1 VTRLIRMI
9 AAVILGATVTLG
21 ATDLPYSGP
30 SILPLRAR
38 KPVMDAWA
46 KLRLERVVP
55 EEMRRYGFDMWLVI
69 CNENLEDPVYRP
81 LMPEDPWSIRRLGM
95 LVFFDRGAQ
104 GVERILIARHAKD
117 LYTKDWNEEQET
129 QWQALARV
137 VKARNPKRIAI
148 DQAVKIPYGD
158 GLTAGLK
165 EKLVAALGPE
175 LAGRLKPAEELP
187 VAVLERRMPEEM
199 AVYDQVVGIAHEII
213 REAFSTKVITP
224 EVTTL
229 DDLDW
234 WFNQRVVDLGL
245 ERWFFN
251 DTTLVRTNSAGP
263 KDRVIR
269 RGDMV
274 HCDIGLRYLGLA
286 TDTQELAYILREGET
301 EPPAGLVEGLRKG
314 NRMQDILMGEFR
326 VGRSGNEVQ
335 AAALEKGRAEGLK
348 PRVYS
353 HPIGLHGHAAGAFVG
368 LPDRQNGVPEKGEYP
383 IHPDT
388 AYAIELSVTVPVAEW
403 GGQEVQFSLEQ
414 EGFFSPGRSRFID
427 GRQTAFHLVR

>member
-1 VTRLIRMI
+1 VARLIRAT
-9 AAVILGATVTLG
+9 AALLLGATVAAAG
-21 ATDLPYSGP
+21 ARLPYGGP
-30 SILPLRAR
+30 SILPLRER

-69 CNENLEDPVYRP
+69 CNENVEDPVYRP

-95 LVFFDRGAQ
+95 LVFFDRGTQ
-104 GVERILIARHAKD
+104 GVERILIAHHGKD
-117 LYTKDWNEEQET
+117 FYTKDWNEEQET

-148 DQAVKIPYGD
+148 DQAVNIPYGD

-165 EKLVAALGPE
+165 AKLVAALGPE
-175 LAGRLKPAEELP
+175 LAGRLEPAEELP

-199 AVYDQVVGIAHEII
+199 AVYDQVVAIAHEII

-251 DTTLVRTNSAGP
+251 DTTLVRQGGVAR
-263 KDRVIR
+263 DRVIR

-286 TDTQELAYILREGET
+286 TDTQELAYILRAGET
-301 EPPAGLVEGLRKG
+301 EAPAGLVEGLRKG

-326 VGRSGNEVQ
+326 VGRTGNDVQ

-388 AYAIELSVTVPVAEW
+388 AYAIELSVTVPVPEW

-414 EGFFSPGRSRFID
+414 EGFFSPGHARFID
-427 GRQTAFHLVR
+427 GRQTAFHLVH